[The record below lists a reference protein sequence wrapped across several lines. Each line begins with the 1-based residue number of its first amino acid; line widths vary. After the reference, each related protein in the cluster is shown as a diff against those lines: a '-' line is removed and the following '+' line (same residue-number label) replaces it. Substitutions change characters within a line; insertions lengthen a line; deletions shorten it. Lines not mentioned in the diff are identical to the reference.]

1 MAYTRKCKGGSKHT
15 RRVRKSRVTRRRRN
29 NQKGG
34 MLAGAL
40 SALRQAVLPYLM
52 FKAQKRVQRRRN
64 GKKGTMKR
72 RSRK

>member
-1 MAYTRKCKGGSKHT
+1 MQYTRKYSKGGSRHT
-15 RRVRKSRVTRRRRN
+15 RRVRKSRVTRRRR

-64 GKKGTMKR
+64 VKKGTMKR